1 MVRLRALF
9 VRVVWDVVE
18 IAGLGVLVF
27 AAFTFFGRG
36 WGLLAL
42 GFVLVAIANIRGR

>member
-1 MVRLRALF
+1 MQRLRGLI
-9 VRVVWDVVE
+9 WDLVE

-27 AAFTFFGRG
+27 AAFSFFGRG

-42 GFVLVAIANIRGR
+42 GLVLVVVANSRGR